1 MSSDMRVTP
10 RNTESQQISLL
21 PPDAAT
27 LLHLV
32 RENLRLLAELSQ
44 RYEVAHTSTT
54 VEGKRTVRRP
64 ADVADLLGPEMVDLA
79 QEQLRVVLLDTKR
92 HILGIH
98 LIYQGGV
105 NAVVIRLG
113 DVFREAVACG
123 AAAIL
128 LVHNHPSGAPQASQE
143 DVLLTEEAAL
153 AGRLLGIEVVDH
165 IILAREGFVS
175 LRHNGLYNP
184 DRIPAACGDERSQNH
199 APDHASP

>member
-1 MSSDMRVTP
+1 MSHDRRVTP
-10 RNTESQQISLL
+10 RTSESQQISLL

-44 RYEVAHTSTT
+44 RYEVAHTPPGL
-54 VEGKRTVRRP
+54 EDHRTLRRP

-92 HILGIH
+92 HILGVR
-98 LIYQGGV
+98 LVYQGGV

-113 DVFREAVACG
+113 DVFRDAVACG

-128 LVHNHPSGAPQASQE
+128 LVHNHPSGAPEPSAD
-143 DVLLTEEAAL
+143 DVRLTKEAAE
-153 AGRLLGIEVVDH
+153 AGRLLGIELLDH
-165 IILAREGFVS
+165 LVLAKTGFVS
-175 LRHNGLYNP
+175 LRENGLYTP
-184 DRIPAACGDERSQNH
+184 D
-199 APDHASP
+199 ASPTVH

>member
-1 MSSDMRVTP
+1 MSSNST
-10 RNTESQQISLL
+10 SQQISLL

-44 RYEVAHTSTT
+44 RYEVAYASPTSETP
-54 VEGKRTVRRP
+54 RTVRRP
-64 ADVADLLGPEMVDLA
+64 TDVADLLGPEMVDLA
-79 QEQLRVVLLDTKR
+79 QEQLHVVLLDTKR

-98 LIYQGGV
+98 LVYQGGV

-128 LVHNHPSGAPQASQE
+128 LVHNHPSTDPSPSAD
-143 DVLLTEEAAL
+143 DVRLTKEAAE
-153 AGRLLGIEVVDH
+153 AGRLLGVEVLDH
-165 IILAREGFVS
+165 LIVARGGFVS
-175 LRHNGLYNP
+175 LRENGLYSP
-184 DRIPAACGDERSQNH
+184 DT
-199 APDHASP
+199 APTVH